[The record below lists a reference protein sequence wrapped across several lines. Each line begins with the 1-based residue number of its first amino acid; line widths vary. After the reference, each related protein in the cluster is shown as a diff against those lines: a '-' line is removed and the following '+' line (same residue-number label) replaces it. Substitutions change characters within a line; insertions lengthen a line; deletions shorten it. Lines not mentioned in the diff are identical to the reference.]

1 MIQRLFSVLFALV
14 LTAVGAMAQDDPTP
28 QAAGGIVYIQV
39 EARTSLASAQISVR
53 EYADRLD
60 DVNGFSLGGGWYGVA
75 LGPYTRPQAQGRLTE
90 LLQAR
95 RIPVDSYIEAREAY
109 GQQFWP
115 VGVGND
121 GAAVIPVPVPVAPL
135 PEPEVVDPVVI
146 PPDPE
151 PLSETAETALPV
163 TPDPAPVVPEPE
175 PEETVQEAR
184 RSEAAL
190 TRDERDALQ
199 IALKWAGFYDGG
211 IDGAF
216 GPGTRSSM
224 SRWQEANNFD
234 PTGVL
239 TTRQRAEL
247 QRQYNAVLE
256 GMDMEMVE
264 DARVGIAMQLPLG
277 AVELD
282 RYESPFAIYKPKTDI
297 DARVILVSQ
306 PGDESSLAGLYEIM
320 QTLEIIPVEGERTR
334 DRRGFNI
341 IGENDR
347 IVAHFEVGLQNG
359 EIKGFGLIWPAGDEE
374 RRSRV
379 LKIMQD
385 SYRRIDGV
393 LDPALV
399 SDDGQAIDLV
409 SGLKVRTAKASATG
423 FFIEARGTVL
433 TSASLVAGCERV
445 TLNGVHDARVLAT
458 DEALGIAVLSPV
470 ERLAPRR
477 VAQFRSGELRLQSE
491 VAVAGFSFGG
501 VLTAPTLTFGT
512 LEDLRGLNGEDGIKR
527 LALSALPGDA
537 GGPVFDTGGTVLG
550 MLLPKDQ
557 PGGRVLPEQ
566 VSFATKGERILDFL
580 RNNGIQPVARSGLT
594 PLAPEDLTAMAAE
607 MTVLVSCW

>member
-1 MIQRLFSVLFALV
+1 MIQRLFSVLFVLV
-14 LTAVGAMAQDDPTP
+14 LSAAGAMAQDDPAS

-53 EYADRLD
+53 EYADRVD

-75 LGPYTRPQAQGRLTE
+75 LGPYTRPQAQAKLTE

-115 VGVGND
+115 VGARND
-121 GAAVIPVPVPVAPL
+121 GAPVVPVPQDPTPA
-135 PEPEVVDPVVI
+135 PVV
-146 PPDPE
+146 PE
-151 PLSETAETALPV
+151 AVVTAPV
-163 TPDPAPVVPEPE
+163 ATPDPAPVPDPEPQPV
-175 PEETVQEAR
+175 PEETLQQAR
-184 RSEAAL
+184 QSEAQL

-216 GPGTRSSM
+216 GPGTRASM

-239 TTRQRAEL
+239 TTGQRAEL

-256 GMDMEMVE
+256 GMDLQMVE
-264 DARVGIAMQLPLG
+264 DARAGIAMQLPLG
-277 AVELD
+277 VVELD
-282 RYESPFAIYKPKTDI
+282 RYESPFAIYKPKTDLG
-297 DARVILVSQ
+297 ARVILVSQ
-306 PGDESSLAGLYEIM
+306 PGDETSLAGLYEIM
-320 QTLEIIPVEGERTR
+320 QTLEIIPVEGERAR

-341 IGENDR
+341 IGENNR

-385 SYRRIDGV
+385 SYRRIDGM

-458 DEALGIAVLSPV
+458 DAALGVAVLSPV

-512 LEDLRGLNGEDGIKR
+512 LEDLRGLNGEDGVKR

-537 GGPVFDTGGTVLG
+537 GGPVFDSGGTVLG

-580 RNNGIQPVARSGLT
+580 RNNGIQPVARGGLE
-594 PLAPEDLTAMAAE
+594 PLAPEDLTAQAAE

>member
-14 LTAVGAMAQDDPTP
+14 LTTAGAMAQDDPAP
-28 QAAGGIVYIQV
+28 QAADGIVYIQV

-53 EYADRLD
+53 DYADRLD

-75 LGPYTRPQAQGRLTE
+75 LGPYTRPQAQGKLAE
-90 LLQAR
+90 LLQTR

-115 VGVGND
+115 VGARND
-121 GAAVIPVPVPVAPL
+121 GAPVVPVPQDPTPA
-135 PEPEVVDPVVI
+135 PEVPEAVVTAPV
-146 PPDPE
+146 
-151 PLSETAETALPV
+151 A
-163 TPDPAPVVPEPE
+163 TPDPAPAAAPEPQPV
-175 PEETVQEAR
+175 PEETLQEAR
-184 RSEAAL
+184 QSEAQL

-199 IALKWAGFYDGG
+199 IALQWAGFYNGG

-216 GPGTRSSM
+216 GPGTRASM

-247 QRQYNAVLE
+247 QRQFNAVLE
-256 GMDMEMVE
+256 GMDLQMVE
-264 DARVGIAMQLPLG
+264 DARAGIAMQLPLG
-277 AVELD
+277 VVELD

-297 DARVILVSQ
+297 GARVILVSQ
-306 PGDESSLAGLYEIM
+306 PGDETSLAGLYEIM
-320 QTLEIIPVEGERTR
+320 QTLEIIPVEGERKR

-341 IGENDR
+341 TGQNDR
-347 IVAHFEVGLQNG
+347 TVAHFEVGLQNG

-393 LDPALV
+393 LDPAQV

-433 TSASLVAGCERV
+433 TSAPLVAGCERV

-458 DEALGIAVLSPV
+458 DEELGIAVLSPV

-550 MLLPKDQ
+550 MLLPRDQ

-566 VSFATKGERILDFL
+566 VSFAAKGERILDFL
-580 RNNGIQPVARSGLT
+580 RNNGIQPVARSGLS

>member
-1 MIQRLFSVLFALV
+1 
-14 LTAVGAMAQDDPTP
+14 
-28 QAAGGIVYIQV
+28 
-39 EARTSLASAQISVR
+39 
-53 EYADRLD
+53 
-60 DVNGFSLGGGWYGVA
+60 
-75 LGPYTRPQAQGRLTE
+75 
-90 LLQAR
+90 
-95 RIPVDSYIEAREAY
+95 
-109 GQQFWP
+109 
-115 VGVGND
+115 
-121 GAAVIPVPVPVAPL
+121 
-135 PEPEVVDPVVI
+135 
-146 PPDPE
+146 
-151 PLSETAETALPV
+151 
-163 TPDPAPVVPEPE
+163 
-175 PEETVQEAR
+175 
-184 RSEAAL
+184 AL

-320 QTLEIIPVEGERTR
+320 QTLEIIPVEGERMR

-445 TLNGVHDARVLAT
+445 TLNGVHDARVLAA

-512 LEDLRGLNGEDGIKR
+512 LEDLRGLNGEDG
-527 LALSALPGDA
+527 
-537 GGPVFDTGGTVLG
+537 
-550 MLLPKDQ
+550 
-557 PGGRVLPEQ
+557 
-566 VSFATKGERILDFL
+566 
-580 RNNGIQPVARSGLT
+580 
-594 PLAPEDLTAMAAE
+594 
-607 MTVLVSCW
+607 